1 MTQHRWAVARLMGG
15 AAVLVALMWRLGA
28 EPFVAGVRATTVQ
41 AIAATLIIVAGTTVC
56 CAWRWQLVA
65 RGLGVD
71 VPLGEAVAA
80 YYRSQFLNSVLP
92 GGVLGDVHRGV
103 SHGRTT
109 GEMRPV
115 LLSVAWERVV
125 GQVVQVAA
133 GLVVVLVLWPALD
146 TRSSGVLTAVAA
158 AGVCAAVVVI
168 TALSARGVLDSAAVP
183 AVLGTS
189 ILAATGH
196 ALVFMVA
203 ADAAGVSAPTT
214 TLLPIALV
222 VLVAAAVPV
231 NVAGW
236 GPREGVAAWA
246 FAAVGLGA
254 ATGAT
259 VAVTYG
265 VLSLV
270 ATLPGAV
277 LLFLRRPSP
286 SQRADARRVG
296 VAAHG

>member
-1 MTQHRWAVARLMGG
+1 
-15 AAVLVALMWRLGA
+15 
-28 EPFVAGVRATTVQ
+28 
-41 AIAATLIIVAGTTVC
+41 
-56 CAWRWQLVA
+56 
-65 RGLGVD
+65 
-71 VPLGEAVAA
+71 
-80 YYRSQFLNSVLP
+80 
-92 GGVLGDVHRGV
+92 VHRGV
-103 SHGRTT
+103 THGRTT

>member
-1 MTQHRWAVARLMGG
+1 MTQRRWAVARLMGG
-15 AAVLVALMWRLGA
+15 AAVLAALVWRLGA
-28 EPFVAGVRATTVQ
+28 EPFVAGVRATTVP
-41 AIAATLIIVAGTTVC
+41 AIAATLVIVAGTTVC
-56 CAWRWQLVA
+56 CAWRWRLVA
-65 RGLGVD
+65 RGFGVD

-103 SHGRTT
+103 THGRAT

-115 LLSVAWERVV
+115 LLSVGWERVV

-158 AGVCAAVVVI
+158 AGVCAAVLVI
-168 TALSARGVLDSAAVP
+168 SGLSARGVLDPAAVP

-189 ILAATGH
+189 LLAATGH

-277 LLFLRRPSP
+277 LLFLRRPNP
-286 SQRADARRVG
+286 SRRADPRRVE

>member
-1 MTQHRWAVARLMGG
+1 MTQRRWAVARLMGG
-15 AAVLVALMWRLGA
+15 AAVLAALVWRLGA
-28 EPFVAGVRATTVQ
+28 EPFVAGVRATTVP
-41 AIAATLIIVAGTTVC
+41 AIAATLVIVAGTTVC
-56 CAWRWQLVA
+56 CAWRWRLVA
-65 RGLGVD
+65 RGFGVD

-103 SHGRTT
+103 THGRAT

-115 LLSVAWERVV
+115 LLSVGWERVV

-158 AGVCAAVVVI
+158 AGVCAAVLVI
-168 TALSARGVLDSAAVP
+168 SGLSARGVLDPAAVP

-189 ILAATGH
+189 LLAATGH

-286 SQRADARRVG
+286 SRRADPRRVG

>member
-1 MTQHRWAVARLMGG
+1 MTQRRWALARLAGG
-15 AAVLVALMWRLGA
+15 AAVLAALLWRLGA
-28 EPFVAGVRATTVQ
+28 EPFVAGVRATTIPAV
-41 AIAATLIIVAGTTVC
+41 AATLVIVAGTTVC
-56 CAWRWQLVA
+56 CAWRWRLVA
-65 RGLGVD
+65 RGLGID
-71 VPLGEAVAA
+71 VPVGEAVAA

-103 SHGRTT
+103 THGRAT

-115 LLSVAWERVV
+115 LLSVGWERVI
-125 GQVVQVAA
+125 GQVVQIAA

-146 TRSSGVLTAVAA
+146 TRSSAVLTAVAA
-158 AGVCAAVVVI
+158 AGVCAAVLVI
-168 TALSARGVLDSAAVP
+168 TALSARGVLDPIAVP

-189 ILAATGH
+189 LLAATGH
-196 ALVFMVA
+196 ALVFMIA
-203 ADAAGVSAPTT
+203 AHAAGISAPTT

-259 VAVTYG
+259 VAVTFG
-265 VLSLV
+265 VLSII

-286 SQRADARRVG
+286 SRRADPGRVG

>member
-1 MTQHRWAVARLMGG
+1 M
-15 AAVLVALMWRLGA
+15 
-28 EPFVAGVRATTVQ
+28 
-41 AIAATLIIVAGTTVC
+41 
-56 CAWRWQLVA
+56 
-65 RGLGVD
+65 
-71 VPLGEAVAA
+71 
-80 YYRSQFLNSVLP
+80 
-92 GGVLGDVHRGV
+92 
-103 SHGRTT
+103 
-109 GEMRPV
+109 
-115 LLSVAWERVV
+115 
-125 GQVVQVAA
+125 
-133 GLVVVLVLWPALD
+133 LD
-146 TRSSGVLTAVAA
+146 P
-158 AGVCAAVVVI
+158 
-168 TALSARGVLDSAAVP
+168 AAVP

-189 ILAATGH
+189 LLAATGH
-196 ALVFMVA
+196 ALVFLVA

-259 VAVTYG
+259 VAVAYG

-277 LLFLRRPSP
+277 LLFLHRPSP
-286 SQRADARRVG
+286 SRRTDPRRVG